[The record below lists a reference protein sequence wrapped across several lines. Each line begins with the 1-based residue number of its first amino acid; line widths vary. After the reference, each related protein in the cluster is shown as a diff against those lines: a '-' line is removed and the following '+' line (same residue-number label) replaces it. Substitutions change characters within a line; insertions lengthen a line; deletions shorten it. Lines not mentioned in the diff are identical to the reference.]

1 MKKFT
6 VLMTFVLATIIT
18 GSAFAHDVKV
28 SSTDKLTIESF
39 DFGEPT
45 FMGKQDFIISFKN
58 NTSNKIN
65 AFKTRITCND
75 LFDEEFFTANYKNP
89 SANIKPGASLEKHLD
104 VPGMI
109 MYNSVKFDRNN
120 FNCFLSE
127 TMVAE
132 AKWTI

>member
-39 DFGEPT
+39 DFGKPGM
-45 FMGKQDFIISFKN
+45 FGKQDFIISFKN

-65 AFKTRITCND
+65 AFKTKITCND
-75 LFDEEFFTANYKNP
+75 LFDEEFFSGNYKNV
-89 SANIKPGASLEKHLD
+89 SANIEPGASFKRNLD
-104 VPGMI
+104 MPGMEL
-109 MYNSVKFDRNN
+109 YDPVRFDRNN

-132 AKWTI
+132 AK